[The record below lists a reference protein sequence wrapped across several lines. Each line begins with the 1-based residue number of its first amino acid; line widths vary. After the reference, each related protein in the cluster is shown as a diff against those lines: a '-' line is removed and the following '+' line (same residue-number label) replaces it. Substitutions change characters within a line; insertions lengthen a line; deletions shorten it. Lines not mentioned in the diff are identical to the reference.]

1 MTKNQ
6 AETYHLLP
14 DYDLSDSAK
23 TIMTLYAFEPNY
35 EYTKKILNNK
45 NLSFD
50 EIVKLDAEQ
59 KTNLSKATVGNSM
72 AGVWNDVPQNV
83 PQKNTKL
90 PANFDTVVL
99 DLIKQNNKI
108 TREEIASK
116 YNVGEKTITRRLK
129 KLNVIFVGRGINGH
143 WEIR

>member
-1 MTKNQ
+1 
-6 AETYHLLP
+6 
-14 DYDLSDSAK
+14 
-23 TIMTLYAFEPNY
+23 
-35 EYTKKILNNK
+35 
-45 NLSFD
+45 
-50 EIVKLDAEQ
+50 
-59 KTNLSKATVGNSM
+59 M
-72 AGVWNDVPQNV
+72 AGVWNDVPQNVPQNV

>member
-1 MTKNQ
+1 
-6 AETYHLLP
+6 
-14 DYDLSDSAK
+14 
-23 TIMTLYAFEPNY
+23 
-35 EYTKKILNNK
+35 
-45 NLSFD
+45 
-50 EIVKLDAEQ
+50 
-59 KTNLSKATVGNSM
+59 M

-116 YNVGEKTITRRLK
+116 YNVGGKTITRRLK